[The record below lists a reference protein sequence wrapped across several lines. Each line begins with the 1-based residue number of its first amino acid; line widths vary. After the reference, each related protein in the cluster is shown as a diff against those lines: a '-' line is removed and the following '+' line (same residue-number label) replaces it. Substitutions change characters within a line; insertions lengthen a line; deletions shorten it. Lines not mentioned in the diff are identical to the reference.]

1 MSEEYNQLTLLSD
14 LLDEAKKQ
22 GATSAD
28 AVIFNAA
35 ALSVSCRMGALEKL
49 ERAESN
55 DLGLRVFIDKQQA
68 IVSSTDFKPS
78 TLSEVVSRA
87 VSMAKAA
94 PKDEFCGIAEPHQI
108 VTSPPKIDICDETE
122 PTNDALINA
131 AIEAEDAALSVK
143 GITNSEG
150 AETGWSHSK
159 IAIAATNGLEQSY
172 RTSSH
177 SLAVSVL
184 AGQNT
189 EMERDYDY
197 TSAVYREDLKDP
209 KFIGNNAAIRAVKR
223 LSPKKKET
231 QQVPVVFEPRI
242 SGGILRHYVGA
253 INGAAVARG
262 TSFLKDSMGKQVF
275 PKNINIFD
283 DPHRLRGLRS
293 KPFDAEGLPNTC
305 RQICEDGILTGWV
318 LDLAASRQLNI
329 DPTGNAARGTASPP
343 SPAVTNV
350 YMDAGEEP
358 PSNLI
363 ADIENGFYVTELIGM
378 GVNLVT
384 GDYSRGATG
393 FWIENGE
400 ITYPVSEMTI
410 AGNLSDM
417 FKNLTRANDLQFQFG
432 TDAPTIRI
440 EGMTVAGV

>member
-1 MSEEYNQLTLLSD
+1 SD

-55 DLGLRVFIDKQQA
+55 DLGLRVFVNKQQA

-108 VTSPPKIDICDETE
+108 ITSPPKIDICDEAE
-122 PTNDALINA
+122 PTKEALINA
-131 AIEAEDAALSVK
+131 SIEAEDAALSVK

-150 AETGWSHSK
+150 AEMGWSHSK
-159 IAIAATNGLEQSY
+159 IAIAATNGLAQSY
-172 RTSSH
+172 STSSH

-197 TSAVYREDLKDP
+197 TSSVYLEDLKDP
-209 KFIGNNAAIRAVKR
+209 KFIGNNAATRAVKR

-253 INGAAVARG
+253 INGAAIARG

-275 PKNINIFD
+275 PKNVNIFD

-293 KPFDAEGLPNTC
+293 KPFDAEGLPNSC
-305 RQICEDGILTGWV
+305 RRICED
-318 LDLAASRQLNI
+318 
-329 DPTGNAARGTASPP
+329 
-343 SPAVTNV
+343 
-350 YMDAGEEP
+350 
-358 PSNLI
+358 
-363 ADIENGFYVTELIGM
+363 
-378 GVNLVT
+378 
-384 GDYSRGATG
+384 
-393 FWIENGE
+393 
-400 ITYPVSEMTI
+400 
-410 AGNLSDM
+410 
-417 FKNLTRANDLQFQFG
+417 
-432 TDAPTIRI
+432 
-440 EGMTVAGV
+440 